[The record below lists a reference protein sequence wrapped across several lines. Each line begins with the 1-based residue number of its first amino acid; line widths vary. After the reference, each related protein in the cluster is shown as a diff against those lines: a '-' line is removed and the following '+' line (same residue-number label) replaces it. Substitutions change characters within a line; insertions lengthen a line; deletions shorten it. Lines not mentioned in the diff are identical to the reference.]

1 MSDFE
6 ITSELSDE
14 YQNILLKYQY
24 DLNNDYNEVSNE
36 NSIKYY
42 DNTNY
47 NKNVFNYQILIYIL
61 LLIFQIII
69 IVVIIFKVFSNISS
83 SSNNDNPII
92 YLILFFILLPII
104 ISIGF
109 QFKFAI
115 EKKNNIT
122 FPNILTKLPS

>member
-1 MSDFE
+1 MSDIE

-47 NKNVFNYQILIYIL
+47 NKNIFNYQILIYIL

-69 IVVIIFKVFSNISS
+69 IVVIIFKVLSNLSDDD
-83 SSNNDNPII
+83 NNPII

-104 ISIGF
+104 LSVGY

>member
-1 MSDFE
+1 MSDIE

-47 NKNVFNYQILIYIL
+47 NKNIFNYQLLIYIL
-61 LLIFQIII
+61 FLIFQIII
-69 IVVIIFKVFSNISS
+69 IVVIIFKVFTTNLPSNK
-83 SSNNDNPII
+83 NNNSII

-104 ISIGF
+104 LSIVF
-109 QFKFAI
+109 QTMFAI

>member
-1 MSDFE
+1 MSDIE

-69 IVVIIFKVFSNISS
+69 IVVIIFKVLSNLSDDD
-83 SSNNDNPII
+83 NNPII

-104 ISIGF
+104 LSVGY

>member
-47 NKNVFNYQILIYIL
+47 NKNIFNYQILIYIL

-92 YLILFFILLPII
+92 YLILFIILLPII
-104 ISIGF
+104 LSIGF
-109 QFKFAI
+109 QSKFAI

>member
-1 MSDFE
+1 MSDIE

-61 LLIFQIII
+61 FLIFQIII
-69 IVVIIFKVFSNISS
+69 IVVIIFKVSRNLSNDDI
-83 SSNNDNPII
+83 NPII